1 MFLEFSRIEMTALP
15 VKVRGVECYLP
26 QLTVEWKCVA
36 GTTGFWFEHKVSM
49 QFMEMKLFK
58 KLAMYKYN

>member
-1 MFLEFSRIEMTALP
+1 MTALP